1 MKRNLFYLHILLL
14 VYSLTEI
21 FSKLAAGA
29 SFPSMKFCAFYGM
42 VLFILFV
49 YALGWQQ
56 IIKQIPLSTAFAN
69 KAVTTIWGTV
79 WGVLLFHERFSV
91 GKLIGILIIVAG
103 ILLFTAEGVEAD
115 E

>member
-42 VLFILFV
+42 VLLILFV

-79 WGVLLFHERFSV
+79 WKTDWHPDYCRRHPAVHCGGS
-91 GKLIGILIIVAG
+91 
-103 ILLFTAEGVEAD
+103 
-115 E
+115 